1 MGLLQYFRQEKPK
14 KGSAKLAKDRLQIIV
29 AHEHSSA
36 VRPSYLAEM
45 QQEIVT
51 VIRKYMD
58 ISSDDVKCE
67 FSDKA
72 EDDISVL
79 EVNVA
84 LPKSE
89 CTITAR

>member
-14 KGSAKLAKDRLQIIV
+14 KGSAQLAKDRLQIIV

-36 VRPSYLAEM
+36 APPAYLPEM
-45 QQEIVT
+45 QQEIVA

-58 ISSDDVKCE
+58 ISTNDVTCD
-67 FSDKA
+67 FSDK
-72 EDDISVL
+72 EGDDISVL

-84 LPKSE
+84 LPKNK
-89 CTITAR
+89 

>member
-1 MGLLQYFRQEKPK
+1 MGLLQYFRKETPK

-36 VRPSYLAEM
+36 ASPSYLPEM
-45 QQEIVT
+45 QKEIVE
-51 VIRKYMD
+51 VVRKYME

-67 FSDKA
+67 FTDKGE
-72 EDDISVL
+72 EDMSVL

-84 LPKSE
+84 LPKH
-89 CTITAR
+89 RD

>member
-1 MGLLQYFRQEKPK
+1 MGLLQYFRKEEMPK
-14 KGSAKLAKDRLQIIV
+14 KGTAKLAKDRLQIIV

-36 VRPSYLAEM
+36 NAPAYLPEL
-45 QQEIVT
+45 QKEIVS

-58 ISSDDVKCE
+58 ISTQDVKCE
-67 FSDKA
+67 FTDKA

-84 LPKSE
+84 LPKLK
-89 CTITAR
+89 

>member
-1 MGLLQYFRQEKPK
+1 MGLLKYFRQEKPK

-29 AHEHSSA
+29 AHEHSYA
-36 VRPSYLAEM
+36 ARPSYLAEM
-45 QQEIVT
+45 QLEIIA
-51 VIRKYMD
+51 VIRKYMN

-72 EDDISVL
+72 EDNMSVL

-84 LPKSE
+84 LPKHK
-89 CTITAR
+89 

>member
-14 KGSAKLAKDRLQIIV
+14 KGSARLAKDRLQIIV
-29 AHEHSSA
+29 AHEHSCA
-36 VRPSYLAEM
+36 ARPSYLIEM
-45 QQEIVT
+45 QQEIVA

-72 EDDISVL
+72 DDDMSVL

-84 LPKSE
+84 LPKHK
-89 CTITAR
+89 

>member
-1 MGLLQYFRQEKPK
+1 MGLLQYFRQDKPK

-36 VRPSYLAEM
+36 SSPSYLPEM
-45 QQEIVT
+45 QQEIVA
-51 VIRKYMD
+51 VIRKYME

-72 EDDISVL
+72 EDDMSVL

-84 LPKSE
+84 LPKNK
-89 CTITAR
+89 

>member
-1 MGLLQYFRQEKPK
+1 MGLLQYFRKDKPK
-14 KGSAKLAKDRLQIIV
+14 KGSAKSAKDRLQIIV

-36 VRPSYLAEM
+36 VSPSYLPEL
-45 QQEIVT
+45 QREIVA

-58 ISSDDVKCE
+58 ISSKDVKCE
-67 FSDKA
+67 FTDKA

-84 LPKSE
+84 LPKNK
-89 CTITAR
+89 